1 MGGGSLQIVD
11 GDSWNLY
18 PLYPLFPCSDFVSQM
33 WGGLGGGGV
42 MFFSHFMLFPTFLEK
57 QGNSVA
63 RDLPRTGSKTNTT
76 IFVIYI
82 YILDIYRFPLS
93 ISTIWGNHL
102 PVNFMLKFP
111 TCISTIWRNHPPHL
125 TSKWRGTFQ
134 YFQSHD
140 KIPYIYYLE
149 KPPPI

>member
-1 MGGGSLQIVD
+1 MTILRATQRAIWLTLCHIDKLYEPNCSEYSHWLMASTSPELSNFNILGVKLQ
-11 GDSWNLY
+11 
-18 PLYPLFPCSDFVSQM
+18 
-33 WGGLGGGGV
+33 
-42 MFFSHFMLFPTFLEK
+42 

-63 RDLPRTGSKTNTT
+63 RDLPRIGSETNTT

-82 YILDIYRFPLS
+82 LDIDSHCPYLLS
-93 ISTIWGNHL
+93 GETTFQLTSCYNSLHVYLRIGETTS
-102 PVNFMLKFP
+102 
-111 TCISTIWRNHPPHL
+111 HL